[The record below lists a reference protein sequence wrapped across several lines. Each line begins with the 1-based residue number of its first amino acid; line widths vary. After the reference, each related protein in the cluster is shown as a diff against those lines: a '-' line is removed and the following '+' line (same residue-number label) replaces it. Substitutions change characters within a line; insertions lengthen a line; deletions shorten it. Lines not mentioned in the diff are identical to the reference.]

1 MPGVLR
7 LALPVRQETALDSV
21 SRSPNGFLSSLAAD
35 DFELI
40 RPHLRTADLVQDMVL
55 VEVDET
61 LKRAYL
67 PHRGVISLV
76 VKLARGEHVQI
87 AMIGRDSIFG
97 AFSALGDPVALNSAV
112 VLVPGVAS
120 TIDSIGFAR
129 RPTRARRSAPTLVR
143 HGLAVYAQIQQTAGC
158 NASHTVESRLARCLL
173 HTRDLS
179 GSDKLVLTQEAMAQ
193 MIGARRNSVSLVA
206 NTLQQANFIHYSRGH
221 IEITNLDGLIK
232 TSCECYA
239 TVKAQYDQAAA
250 SAHALAPDRCR
261 DDDAQRRLTRHRA
274 AVTRAIAQSPPYNYG
289 QARLRGDLCAPE
301 LTRCSRTPDSCHGA
315 DGCEFEKSIET
326 LSLLRAFTRVRLF
339 AICAEL
345 KTWPLICRCRSWWS
359 MTTAP

>member
-1 MPGVLR
+1 
-7 LALPVRQETALDSV
+7 LDAGA
-21 SRSPNGFLSSLAAD
+21 RPPNGFLSSLPAD

-40 RPHLRTADLVQDMVL
+40 RPSLRTADLVPESVL

-76 VKLARGEHVQI
+76 VKLAKGEHVQI

-97 AFSALGDPVALNSAV
+97 SFAALGDPTALNSAV

-120 TIDSIGFAR
+120 TIEVDR
-129 RPTRARRSAPTLVR
+129 LRAAADQSSTLRAALVR

-173 HTRDLS
+173 QTHDLS
-179 GSDKLVLTQEAMAQ
+179 GGDKLVLTQESMAQ
-193 MIGARRNSVSLVA
+193 IIGARRNSVSLVA
-206 NTLQQANFIHYSRGH
+206 NTLQQAKYIHYSRGH

-239 TVKAQYDQAAA
+239 TVKAHYNR
-250 SAHALAPDRCR
+250 LVRPRC
-261 DDDAQRRLTRHRA
+261 
-274 AVTRAIAQSPPYNYG
+274 
-289 QARLRGDLCAPE
+289 
-301 LTRCSRTPDSCHGA
+301 
-315 DGCEFEKSIET
+315 
-326 LSLLRAFTRVRLF
+326 LS
-339 AICAEL
+339 
-345 KTWPLICRCRSWWS
+345 
-359 MTTAP
+359 